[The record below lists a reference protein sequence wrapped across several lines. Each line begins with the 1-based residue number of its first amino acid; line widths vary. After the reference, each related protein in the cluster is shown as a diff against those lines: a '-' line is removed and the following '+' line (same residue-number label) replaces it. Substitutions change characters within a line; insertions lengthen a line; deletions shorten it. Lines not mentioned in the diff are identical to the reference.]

1 MDSKVKIKTN
11 ETRNL
16 VSVHLDSISRD
27 QMLRKSLI
35 TSHWMFK
42 ALNQNSCYGRQPHFH
57 GTDSYKFKFGSI
69 ERPKDDLKDANDRQP
84 TTGLMV

>member
-1 MDSKVKIKTN
+1 MKH
-11 ETRNL
+11 ETLFPCILTVFQETKCSEN
-16 VSVHLDSISRD
+16 H
-27 QMLRKSLI
+27 I